1 MIFRLDLGQPS
12 KMRCTPGGF
21 FFTVAQRS
29 SRCLYTL
36 LLIELPTPVVS
47 CLCCL
52 FEVFCRFGPD
62 PCVIC
67 DFADCFLCLFGGF
80 ISLMVV
86 DSNRFKQIFFFFF
99 DNVPVVEN
107 WMLGICD
114 VADSIN
120 DVRDPETIRF
130 SDFQNSKT

>member
-1 MIFRLDLGQPS
+1 VIPLEA
-12 KMRCTPGGF
+12 RC
-21 FFTVAQRS
+21 S
-29 SRCLYTL
+29 H
-36 LLIELPTPVVS
+36 
-47 CLCCL
+47 L

-86 DSNRFKQIFFFFF
+86 DSNRFKQNIDFFV

-107 WMLGICD
+107 WMLGMCD
-114 VADSIN
+114 VADCIN

-130 SDFQNSKT
+130 SDFQNSKSRKLDAGNV